1 MKFFIFIIFIK
12 VLLNQIFPKDNDLT
26 KNAQDNNKENNKEI
40 KKLEINYNKLN
51 DTFIQIISDEQN
63 SKDKKFILNE
73 QTYIIYPSNNKNI
86 EQYSSLLSIIIK
98 NNSGI
103 NIGVTPN
110 IAMKMT
116 NKIKNNFIQLILEN
130 KNKENENEIVK
141 IKINH
146 RKILIKSKELLG
158 IKQGLNIIEKL
169 LLGNN
174 LSNTTYDEIYFGPKE
189 IILSSNVKNN
199 KLIYFGLLISF
210 ILIIATFYFTKR
222 NQL

>member
-1 MKFFIFIIFIK
+1 MKFFFFIIFIK
-12 VLLNQIFPKDNDLT
+12 VLLNQIVQKDNDLS
-26 KNAQDNNKENNKEI
+26 KNTEENNKEI

-51 DTFIQIISDEQN
+51 DTFIKIIEDEQN
-63 SKDKKFILNE
+63 SKDKKFVLNE

-130 KNKENENEIVK
+130 KNNENENEIVK

-158 IKQGLNIIEKL
+158 IKQGLNIIEQL

-174 LSNTTYDEIYFGPKE
+174 LANNTYDEIYFGPKE
-189 IILSSNVKNN
+189 IILSSNIKNN

-210 ILIIATFYFTKR
+210 ALIIVTFYFTKK

>member
-1 MKFFIFIIFIK
+1 MKFFFFIIFIK
-12 VLLNQIFPKDNDLT
+12 VLLNQIVQKDNDLS
-26 KNAQDNNKENNKEI
+26 KNTEENNKEI

-51 DTFIQIISDEQN
+51 DTFIKIIEDEQN
-63 SKDKKFILNE
+63 SKDKKFVLNE

-130 KNKENENEIVK
+130 KNNENENEIVK

-158 IKQGLNIIEKL
+158 IKQGLNIIEQL

-174 LSNTTYDEIYFGPKE
+174 LANNTYDEIYFGPKE
-189 IILSSNVKNN
+189 IILSSNIKNN

-210 ILIIATFYFTKR
+210 ALIIVTFYFTKR
-222 NQL
+222 NLL